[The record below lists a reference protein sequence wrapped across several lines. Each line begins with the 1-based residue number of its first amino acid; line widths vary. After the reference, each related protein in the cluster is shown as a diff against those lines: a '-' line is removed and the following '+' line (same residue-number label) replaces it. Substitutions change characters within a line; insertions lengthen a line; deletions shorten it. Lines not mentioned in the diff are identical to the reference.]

1 MENLKI
7 CYENE
12 FSFLDKS
19 SIFFREFYKSSEGVG
34 GWVVLARVP
43 HPESKRMLN
52 LAVFPFRKRK
62 WPYLDTIG
70 ELEALD
76 WTNRNVSARSS
87 FLAGS

>member
-1 MENLKI
+1 M
-7 CYENE
+7 
-12 FSFLDKS
+12 S
-19 SIFFREFYKSSEGVG
+19 SIFFQEFYEMSEGVG

-43 HPESKRMLN
+43 HPESKRMLF
-52 LAVFPFRKRK
+52 LAGFPFWKRK